1 MIRIV
6 RYLKAI
12 SKKGMRLKPT
22 SVLKIDCYSDVD
34 FAGLWPH
41 EDPHDSTSVKS
52 RTGFVITVS
61 DCPVMWQSKL
71 QTEIAL
77 STMEAE
83 YVALSMSCKELFP
96 IIDIVRELGEA
107 TNLPL
112 EQETSMH
119 ISIHEDN
126 SGTLVLAKLEPPRMT
141 PRSKHYATK
150 YHRFRER
157 VCSPNSGIQLFK
169 IDTLNQLGGSFTKF
183 LGRTQ
188 FEFLRKKLMG
198 W

>member
-1 MIRIV
+1 
-6 RYLKAI
+6 
-12 SKKGMRLKPT
+12 
-22 SVLKIDCYSDVD
+22 
-34 FAGLWPH
+34 
-41 EDPHDSTSVKS
+41 
-52 RTGFVITVS
+52 
-61 DCPVMWQSKL
+61 
-71 QTEIAL
+71 
-77 STMEAE
+77 MEAE
-83 YVALSMSCKELFP
+83 YVALSMSSKELFP

-150 YHRFRER
+150 YHWFRER

-169 IDTLNQLGGSFTKF
+169 IDTLNQLGDIFTKS